1 MEFFT
6 FSNMM
11 SAYSMFFLLMGIM
24 LMFGHVGQHESMKNY
39 RKGRR
44 IWSVAFFILGLSGL
58 YEAINPPAA
67 LTRTYIH
74 VYVASFISYI
84 HATLNS
90 YGYLYML
97 DARKSSFR
105 FFNIY
110 VIFVIPVLLLMGYL
124 AFYFPSM
131 QNMMSVILGVF
142 YAIQVVLMISI
153 LWKEFLNGKN
163 ALGNFYDDDKMRA
176 YSWMNV
182 AINFV
187 LVLAFVNLLNFYMVK
202 TDTILKIMNVAVYVY
217 FGMKVINY
225 QSVFAFLDIAKK
237 EEKKEELVVEE
248 LSLQENGASLSSDS
262 IQSKYYEK
270 LEPMMEKWI
279 FDKGFIA
286 TELSLMQV
294 AEEIGTNSTYLSLYL
309 NKKLNTNFNTWL
321 NTLRVNY
328 SIELMSQY
336 PDNRADEI
344 AYKSGFDKPYNY
356 SRWFKKVTGKSI
368 REYRS

>member
-110 VIFVIPVLLLMGYL
+110 VIFVIPVLLLMGFL

-153 LWKEFLNGKN
+153 YGKN
-163 ALGNFYDDDKMRA
+163 F
-176 YSWMNV
+176 
-182 AINFV
+182 
-187 LVLAFVNLLNFYMVK
+187 
-202 TDTILKIMNVAVYVY
+202 
-217 FGMKVINY
+217 
-225 QSVFAFLDIAKK
+225 
-237 EEKKEELVVEE
+237 
-248 LSLQENGASLSSDS
+248 
-262 IQSKYYEK
+262 
-270 LEPMMEKWI
+270 
-279 FDKGFIA
+279 
-286 TELSLMQV
+286 
-294 AEEIGTNSTYLSLYL
+294 
-309 NKKLNTNFNTWL
+309 
-321 NTLRVNY
+321 
-328 SIELMSQY
+328 
-336 PDNRADEI
+336 
-344 AYKSGFDKPYNY
+344 
-356 SRWFKKVTGKSI
+356 
-368 REYRS
+368 